1 MGNCCPV
8 DRRRYVTVTYEMN
21 YGKKTTIKI
30 AYTLIYALGATFFKL
45 LTGQPPPSADE
56 LVSDGNIV
64 KD

>member
-1 MGNCCPV
+1 MA
-8 DRRRYVTVTYEMN
+8 
-21 YGKKTTIKI
+21 KKTTIKI